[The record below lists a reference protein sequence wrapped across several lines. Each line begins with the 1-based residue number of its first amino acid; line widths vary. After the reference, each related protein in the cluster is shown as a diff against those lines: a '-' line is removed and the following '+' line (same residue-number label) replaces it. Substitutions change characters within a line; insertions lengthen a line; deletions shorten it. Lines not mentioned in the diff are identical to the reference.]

1 MNATALLHDQSIR
14 IPLDAADKASAI
26 EAMVDSLVSAGVVAD
41 KTAYLEAVTNR
52 EKTGSTG
59 IGFGVA
65 IPHGKSAGVSR
76 PGLAFAKLAKPI
88 DWDSLDGQPVT
99 AAFMIAVPEEAA
111 GNEHL
116 QILIAIS
123 RKLID
128 ESFRSRLMAVSDPQ
142 ELIRLMET
150 I

>member
-1 MNATALLHDQSIR
+1 MNMAELLNEKSIY
-14 IPLDAADKASAI
+14 IPLEASDKENCIRLMI
-26 EAMVDSLVSAGVVAD
+26 EGLVEAGCVQD
-41 KTAYLEAVTNR
+41 KSAYLETVLNR

-65 IPHGKSAGVSR
+65 IPHGKSKGVVKA
-76 PGLAFAKLAKPI
+76 GLAFAKLSQPL
-88 DWDSLDGQPVT
+88 DWQSLDGNPVS
-99 AAFMIAVPEEAA
+99 AVIMIAVPEEAA

-128 ESFRSRLMAVSDPQ
+128 EDFRNHLLGVENSQQLFS
-142 ELIRLMET
+142 LLET

>member
-1 MNATALLHDQSIR
+1 MKITELLDEKSIF
-14 IPLDAADKASAI
+14 IPLEASDKENCIKSMIDGLAAAGCVSDKS
-26 EAMVDSLVSAGVVAD
+26 
-41 KTAYLEAVTNR
+41 AYLETVLNR

-65 IPHGKSAGVSR
+65 IPHGKSKGVTTA
-76 PGLAFAKLAKPI
+76 GLAFAKLTRPMDWQSI
-88 DWDSLDGQPVT
+88 DGNPVSVVI
-99 AAFMIAVPEEAA
+99 MIAVPEEAA

-128 ESFRSRLMAVSDPQ
+128 EDFRN
-142 ELIRLMET
+142 RLMEVENSQQLFSLLET

>member
-1 MNATALLHDQSIR
+1 MNVSELLSEQAIL
-14 IPLDAADKASAI
+14 IPLEAADKSEVI
-26 EAMVDSLVSAGVVAD
+26 GKMVDALAASGCVTDSA
-41 KTAYLEAVTNR
+41 AYLAAVTNR

-65 IPHGKSAGVSR
+65 IPHGKSAGVGK
-76 PGLAFAKLAKPI
+76 PGLAFAKLAQPA
-88 DWDSLDGQPVT
+88 DWDSLDGQPVS
-99 AAFMIAVPEEAA
+99 AVFMIAVPEAAA

-128 ESFRSRLMAVSDPQ
+128 EDFRSRLLAVREPA
-142 ELIRLMET
+142 ELTQLLQT